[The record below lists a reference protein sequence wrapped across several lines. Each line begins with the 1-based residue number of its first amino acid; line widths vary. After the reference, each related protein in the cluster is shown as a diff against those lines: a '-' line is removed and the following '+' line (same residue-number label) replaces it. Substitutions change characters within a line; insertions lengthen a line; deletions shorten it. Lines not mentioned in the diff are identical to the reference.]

1 MYPATNIRDRNSWNI
16 QSAKAFLY
24 LNKKLIYNTP
34 IRLFSEKL
42 VSMLFSFKSHF
53 LQQWSY
59 CQWSNFSHQKLSAP
73 TMVKS
78 SCPANFY

>member
-34 IRLFSEKL
+34 IRLFSFKYGL
-42 VSMLFSFKSHF
+42 NAFFIQVS
-53 LQQWSY
+53 
-59 CQWSNFSHQKLSAP
+59 LSPTAVVLPVIKFFAP
-73 TMVKS
+73 KAVN
-78 SCPANFY
+78 ANHG